1 MDNSAQDNQATQAA
15 NELLERIFPS
25 LRVAAAAPGKAA
37 TAEVV
42 APVIPIYRGLDECGR
57 DILALGRK
65 SLITAENRS
74 TIRSGRYL
82 IMLLDM
88 PSHAEA
94 AAVAL
99 RLSGAVERIEL
110 GKTPSGNGIIL
121 CDLKSEPAVPASRRV
136 VFQGM
141 CGDVQINWHD
151 CRSSKGEV
159 DWALSLEVSRM
170 EANAWIRNASFHTS
184 RSADYVV
191 NCATVRARS
200 IAKSVADGLTC
211 DLSTSLFQAEF
222 ERSMPGARIS
232 AASVSVQDVIEAL
245 EDMTATCSHM
255 VAVPTAET
263 IRSAILRHFSEYAIS
278 PQQIAKSIAMALVG
292 QNLVRAA

>member
-151 CRSSKGEV
+151 CRSSMGRSTGRCLLKCPVWKPTPGSGTRPSTPA
-159 DWALSLEVSRM
+159 ALQ
-170 EANAWIRNASFHTS
+170 ITS
-184 RSADYVV
+184 
-191 NCATVRARS
+191 S
-200 IAKSVADGLTC
+200 IAPRSGL
-211 DLSTSLFQAEF
+211 
-222 ERSMPGARIS
+222 
-232 AASVSVQDVIEAL
+232 AA
-245 EDMTATCSHM
+245 
-255 VAVPTAET
+255 
-263 IRSAILRHFSEYAIS
+263 
-278 PQQIAKSIAMALVG
+278 
-292 QNLVRAA
+292 